1 MYLFF
6 FFFSYI
12 KFVIADSDHL
22 KLTLLKISICSTK
35 FFTVQRYQ
43 LINANKLQV
52 ECILFSID
60 MVNFLYNMLT
70 CPLMCNSSL
79 YSFLLSISFLLLV
92 DYWSISS
99 LYSFCLVTISEMLTF
114 ASYVQRD

>member
-6 FFFSYI
+6 SFFSYI

-70 CPLMCNSSL
+70 RPLSYFFNFMWGSSIWQVKL
-79 YSFLLSISFLLLV
+79 EPPIKPRGH
-92 DYWSISS
+92 
-99 LYSFCLVTISEMLTF
+99 
-114 ASYVQRD
+114 AG